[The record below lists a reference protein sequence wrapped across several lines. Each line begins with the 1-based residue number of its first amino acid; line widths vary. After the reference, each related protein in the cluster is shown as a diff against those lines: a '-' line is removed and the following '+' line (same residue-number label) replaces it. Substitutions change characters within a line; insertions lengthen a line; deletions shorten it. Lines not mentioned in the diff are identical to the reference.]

1 MNRRFSISAYIIFG
15 LIAIGILASILDSL
29 SSYLIPIAVF
39 GIIFLLYK
47 FPLSRWSGGNKGA
60 RKTSSYKVNSREKK
74 KPSPFRV
81 IQGNKNL
88 SDDDPPKYH

>member
-1 MNRRFSISAYIIFG
+1 MRRRFSIPAYVIFS
-15 LIAIGILASILDSL
+15 LIAIGIFASIIQSIN
-29 SSYLIPIAVF
+29 SYLIPIAVF

-47 FPLSRWSGGNKGA
+47 FPPNRWTGPQGTN
-60 RKTSSYKVNSREKK
+60 KTSSYKVNSREKK

-88 SDDDPPKYH
+88 SDDDPPKFH